1 MYENSGLLKNN
12 YCQRRFNVLVR
23 TVSALLL
30 ISFSIPIILYSPSWL
45 FILFVFFI
53 CSVISYEYNKLIR
66 KIFSGIS
73 TWDVTLD
80 VVLIIFFV
88 CYTDYSLYF
97 FICYLVLQ
105 ISLKLFFSKSK
116 SSIFLSLGG
125 IFLGVVWIALPG
137 ISIIFV
143 ERMEIG
149 RLLII
154 SILILTWSNDIFA
167 YLVGKNIGRT
177 KLLPSVSPNK
187 TIEGSLAGLVGGVI
201 SGILI
206 FRFLLPYE
214 FHIFS
219 IVFVCLIFS
228 ILGQFGDL
236 CESALKRKAQVK
248 DSSNLIPGH
257 GGFFDRL
264 DSFLFVIPLLYIFL
278 KIL

>member
-1 MYENSGLLKNN
+1 M
-12 YCQRRFNVLVR
+12 VR

-45 FILFVFFI
+45 FVRFVFFI

-154 SILILTWSNDIFA
+154 SILLLFSFNTFSQDIKIGYTNVEYIL
-167 YLVGKNIGRT
+167 
-177 KLLPSVSPNK
+177 
-187 TIEGSLAGLVGGVI
+187 
-201 SGILI
+201 
-206 FRFLLPYE
+206 
-214 FHIFS
+214 
-219 IVFVCLIFS
+219 
-228 ILGQFGDL
+228 
-236 CESALKRKAQVK
+236 
-248 DSSNLIPGH
+248 
-257 GGFFDRL
+257 
-264 DSFLFVIPLLYIFL
+264 SFLPETKQVQSEVQVQVQVEVEVQVQVAVQVEVQVQVRSN
-278 KIL
+278 

>member
-1 MYENSGLLKNN
+1 M
-12 YCQRRFNVLVR
+12 VR

-187 TIEGSLAGLVGGVI
+187 TIEGSLAGLIFCLLSGYLVQLSLPMEVVI
-201 SGILI
+201 SGAFAAMFIE
-206 FRFLLPYE
+206 LLP
-214 FHIFS
+214 IS
-219 IVFVCLIFS
+219 I
-228 ILGQFGDL
+228 D
-236 CESALKRKAQVK
+236 
-248 DSSNLIPGH
+248 DNLSVP
-257 GGFFDRL
+257 
-264 DSFLFVIPLLYIFL
+264 LFAGTIMVIASTVVI
-278 KIL
+278 